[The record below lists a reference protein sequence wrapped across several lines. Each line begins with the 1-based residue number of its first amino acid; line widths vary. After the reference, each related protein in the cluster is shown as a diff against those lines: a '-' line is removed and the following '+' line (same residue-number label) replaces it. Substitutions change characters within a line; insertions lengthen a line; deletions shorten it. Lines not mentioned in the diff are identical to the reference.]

1 VPEGDTIHRLAARL
15 DGALTGHVLQSFY
28 APTLSGRSP
37 RPGETITA
45 VEAAGKHL
53 LIRFS
58 GGLTLETH
66 MRMTG
71 TWSVR
76 APSAQPARRA
86 GPGIRVIIETD
97 TAAAICRNAPVV
109 RTWRR
114 PESIAH
120 LGPDLCRDDA
130 DLDEV
135 VARMRRADAA
145 TEIGVALLDQS
156 LASGIGNVYKSEVLH
171 ARRVDPF
178 RTLATFHDEELRTI
192 VGTAA
197 ELMRANLGAG
207 PRTTVP
213 GGLAVYRRAG
223 RGCPRCRA
231 AIAMRRQGNPAR
243 STYFCPACQP
253 PYGGNN
259 RREARGSSPP
269 ATRDR
274 SEREANHG

>member
-1 VPEGDTIHRLAARL
+1 LAARL
-15 DGALTGHVLQSFY
+15 DGALTGHVLRSFF
-28 APTLSGRSP
+28 APTLTGPPP

-45 VEAAGKHL
+45 VDATGKHL

-97 TAAAICRNAPVV
+97 TTAAICRNAPVV

-114 PESIAH
+114 PEPIAH
-120 LGPDLCRDDA
+120 LGPDLCRADA

-135 VARMRRADAA
+135 VARMRRADPA

-156 LASGIGNVYKSEVLH
+156 FASGVGNVYKSEVLH

-178 RTLATFHDEELRTI
+178 RTLATFDDCELRSI
-192 VGTAA
+192 VDTAA
-197 ELMRANLGAG
+197 QLLRANLGPG

-213 GGLAVYRRAG
+213 GGLAVYRRS
-223 RGCPRCRA
+223 RRPCPRCRT
-231 AIAMRRQGNPAR
+231 AIAMRRQGDPAR
-243 STYFCPACQP
+243 STYFCPTCQP
-253 PYGGNN
+253 AYAGKN
-259 RREARGSSPP
+259 
-269 ATRDR
+269 
-274 SEREANHG
+274 ERYDNG

>member
-15 DGALTGHVLQSFY
+15 DSALTGHPLRSFY
-28 APTLSGRSP
+28 APTLSGLRP

-45 VEAAGKHL
+45 VDAAGKHL

-71 TWSVR
+71 LWSVR

-97 TAAAICRNAPVV
+97 TATATCRNAPVV

-120 LGPDLCRDDA
+120 LGPDLCRADA
-130 DLDEV
+130 DLDAV
-135 VARMRRADAA
+135 VARMRVADPA
-145 TEIGVALLDQS
+145 TEVGVALLDQR

-178 RTLATFHDEELRTI
+178 RTLATFTDHELYAI
-192 VGTAA
+192 VETAS
-197 ELMRANLGAG
+197 ELMRANLGPG
-207 PRTTVP
+207 RRTTVP

-223 RGCPRCRA
+223 RGCPRCRTA
-231 AIAMRRQGNPAR
+231 VVMRRQGDPAR

-253 PYGGNN
+253 PYAGNN
-259 RREARGSSPP
+259 RPGPGGSRAPAIREQ
-269 ATRDR
+269 
-274 SEREANHG
+274 SEREATHG